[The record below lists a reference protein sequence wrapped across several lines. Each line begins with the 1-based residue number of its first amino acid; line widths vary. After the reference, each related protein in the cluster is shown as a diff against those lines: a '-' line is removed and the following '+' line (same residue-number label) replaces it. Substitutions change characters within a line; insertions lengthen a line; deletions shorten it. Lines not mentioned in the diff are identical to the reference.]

1 MRRLFVVFAVALLAI
16 AGAVSFAL
24 TRSSAQDPGWRVEK
38 VAKGPLVSAVSA
50 TGRLRAVVTVQVGSQ
65 VSGQIGELLADFNQE
80 VTAGQPV
87 ARLDARSYR
96 AKLRQAEAEKRV
108 AEAAVAQREAEGRR
122 AEAEIVEA
130 RSTLAEAIRDLARV
144 EPLQAS
150 GHAALGRS

>member
-1 MRRLFVVFAVALLAI
+1 MRRPFVVFVVAALAVAGMA
-16 AGAVSFAL
+16 SFAL
-24 TRSSAQDPGWRVEK
+24 TRSKAQDPGWRVET
-38 VAKGPLVSAVSA
+38 VAKGPLVGAVSA

-108 AEAAVAQREAEGRR
+108 AEAAVAQAEAEGRR

-150 GHAALGRS
+150 GHAAR